1 MFELAGLSTFL
12 DIFQKA
18 FGLIEKRKDQKR
30 QLFNEIVEPVYTELT
45 VVVGDYYGFFR
56 GFRDDLSETEM
67 ENWPTVLSEGK
78 KKREEIVLARN
89 KVLGITRPFLLARE
103 ERKGK
108 YDELLYNFAE
118 AINDF
123 FYESDNLSRPVPSF
137 VTGLFVLIDC
147 VVAGSNEEGKRVVIS
162 DIGNVLWHL
171 EDSWR
176 RISAAYG
183 ELRVFC
189 LR

>member
-30 QLFNEIVEPVYTELT
+30 QLFNEIVEPVYSELS

-56 GFRDDLSETEM
+56 GFRDDLSKTEM
-67 ENWPTVLSEGK
+67 ENWPTVLGERK
-78 KKREEIVLARN
+78 KQREEIVLARN

-103 ERKGK
+103 DPKGK
-108 YDELLYNFAE
+108 YDELLHNFAE

-123 FYESDNLSRPVPSF
+123 FYASDNLSRPTSSLASS
-137 VTGLFVLIDC
+137 LFGLIDC
-147 VVAGSNEEGKRVVIS
+147 VVTGSNEGSKRVVIS
-162 DIGNVLWHL
+162 DIENVLWHL
-171 EDSWR
+171 EDNWR

>member
-30 QLFNEIVEPVYTELT
+30 RLFEDIVDPVHTELS
-45 VVVGDYYGFFR
+45 VVVKDYHAFFR
-56 GFRDDLSETEM
+56 SFRDAFSQAEMRNWATILQET
-67 ENWPTVLSEGK
+67 K

-89 KVLGITRPFLLARE
+89 AVLGLTRPFLSKSNTG
-103 ERKGK
+103 RKE
-108 YDELLYNFAE
+108 DELLYYFAK

-123 FYESDNLSRPVPSF
+123 FFSSDDLGISVASSLFLKIEHIVVQGKEPHKGF
-137 VTGLFVLIDC
+137 VTTRIEKTLQ
-147 VVAGSNEEGKRVVIS
+147 
-162 DIGNVLWHL
+162 HL
-171 EDSWR
+171 EFQWE
-176 RISAAYG
+176 RISVTYG

-189 LR
+189 LT